1 MYDYQ
6 QKYAEYL
13 QTFEEYLHTY
23 AENLKTVPPIL
34 GESMRYSL
42 LSGGKRIRPVLMLAT
57 AEILGVEQEVILPYA
72 TALEMIHTYSLIHD
86 DLPAMDNDDFRRG
99 KPSCHKAYGEAYAIL
114 AGDALL
120 NQALSLVLE
129 MALKG
134 EKYVLAAKLLS
145 DFAGMNG
152 MILGQVADMQ
162 HTANKEELTE
172 ETLRFIQE
180 NKTGKLLLASLLI
193 PSILAENK
201 YYIRLEQ
208 FGKEFGR
215 LFQITDDI
223 LDVEGEFDQI
233 GKSVGKDENSDK
245 LTCVK
250 LYGLQ
255 GAKLRADECLAR
267 CRALLEGIDYNT
279 EFLENLVLTVR
290 ERDA

>member
-13 QTFEEYLHTY
+13 QTFESYLHTY

-34 GESMRYSL
+34 GEAMRYSL

-57 AEILGVEQEVILPYA
+57 AEVLGVEQELVLPYA

-134 EKYVLAAKLLS
+134 EKYTLAAKLLS

-162 HTANKEELTE
+162 HTASGEAITE
-172 ETLRFIQE
+172 KTLHFIQE
-180 NKTGKLLLASLLI
+180 NKTGKLLLAPLLI
-193 PSILAENK
+193 PSILADNR

-208 FGKEFGR
+208 FGKELGR

-267 CRALLEGIDYNT
+267 CRALLEGIDCNT
-279 EFLENLVLTVR
+279 DFLENLVLSVR
-290 ERDA
+290 ERKA